1 MIAQGLVAD
10 YEDGTETSEMLEM
23 ALARIRQLSVH
34 EVGHT
39 LGVGHNYASNVNG
52 RSSVMDY
59 PGMWVKIGEDG
70 KLDLS
75 DAYET
80 SVGEWDKVCIAFGYR
95 DYPEGVDVDAE
106 SKKIL
111 DDAFEGGLLF
121 APGQGSG
128 AAGDHPLDNPWVNGT
143 DPVDE
148 LERII
153 KVRKIALDSFSERRI
168 KPGTPMALLEEPL
181 VTTYLYHRF
190 STEAACSKIGGLY
203 YSHTI
208 RGDTQKD
215 PEIVSGDEQRRALEV
230 VLRTV
235 DPEFLAMPERVLEVI
250 PPRLRGLGPIRSTMR
265 GPSVT
270 NRDVFPGRTGH
281 PFDPLGAAET
291 AANYTIE
298 RLLHPER
305 AARVVEY
312 HARKEETPSL
322 GEVIDTLIG
331 ATWKKTYEDRY
342 HAELGRMVDDLVLYN
357 LMKLAS
363 NAEAPSSVRSV
374 AYLKLDELK
383 EWLGEQVKK
392 ATGEGY
398 RAHYLFA
405 EELIELYQENP
416 DAVKL
421 TEPLATPQGAPI

>member
-1 MIAQGLVAD
+1 
-10 YEDGTETSEMLEM
+10 
-23 ALARIRQLSVH
+23 
-34 EVGHT
+34 
-39 LGVGHNYASNVNG
+39 
-52 RSSVMDY
+52 MDY
-59 PGMWVKIGEDG
+59 PAMWVKIGEDG

-80 SVGEWDKVCIAFGYR
+80 GVGEWDKAYIDFGYR
-95 DYPEGVDVDAE
+95 DYPDGVDVDRE

-111 DDAFEGGLLF
+111 DTAFEGGLLY

-128 AAGDHPLDNPWVNGT
+128 AAGDHPLDNPWVNGA
-143 DPVDE
+143 DPVEE

-153 KVRKIALDSFSERRI
+153 EVRKIALDGFSEKRI

-235 DPEFLAMPERVLEVI
+235 DPEFLAMPERVLEI
-250 PPRLRGLGPIRSTMR
+250 MPPRLRVLGPFRSPMR
-265 GPSVT
+265 GAPSVT

-291 AANYTIE
+291 AANYTVE
-298 RLLHPER
+298 RLLHHER

-312 HARKEETPSL
+312 HARKEDTPSL

-331 ATWKKTYEDRY
+331 VTWGRTYENGY
-342 HAELGRMVDDLVLYN
+342 HAELGRMVDDLVLIN

-363 NAEAPSSVRSV
+363 NKTAAMSVRSV
-374 AYLKLDELK
+374 AFLKLDELK
-383 EWLGEQVKK
+383 EWLGKQVEK
-392 ATGEGY
+392 AKDEGY

-405 EELIELYQENP
+405 EGLIELYQENP
-416 DAVKL
+416 EAVKL
-421 TEPLATPQGAPI
+421 TEPLQTPQGAPI

>member
-1 MIAQGLVAD
+1 M
-10 YEDGTETSEMLEM
+10 
-23 ALARIRQLSVH
+23 
-34 EVGHT
+34 
-39 LGVGHNYASNVNG
+39 
-52 RSSVMDY
+52 
-59 PGMWVKIGEDG
+59 
-70 KLDLS
+70 
-75 DAYET
+75 
-80 SVGEWDKVCIAFGYR
+80 
-95 DYPEGVDVDAE
+95 
-106 SKKIL
+106 
-111 DDAFEGGLLF
+111 
-121 APGQGSG
+121 
-128 AAGDHPLDNPWVNGT
+128 
-143 DPVDE
+143 DE
-148 LERII
+148 LERIME
-153 KVRKIALDSFSERRI
+153 VRKIALDGFTERRI

-203 YSHTI
+203 YGHTI

-215 PEIVSGDEQRRALEV
+215 PEIVSGDEQRHALEV
-230 VLRTV
+230 VLGTV
-235 DPEFLAMPERVLEVI
+235 APEFLAMPERVLEVI
-250 PPRLRGLGPIRSTMR
+250 PPRLRGLGPIRSAMR

-270 NRDVFPGRTGH
+270 DRDVFPGRTGH

-298 RLLHPER
+298 RLLHHER

-312 HARKEETPSL
+312 HARKEDTPSL

-331 ATWKKTYEDRY
+331 ATWRKTYENGY

-363 NAEAPSSVRSV
+363 DKAAAMSVRSV

-383 EWLGEQVKK
+383 EWLGKQVKK
-392 ATGEGY
+392 AKDEGY